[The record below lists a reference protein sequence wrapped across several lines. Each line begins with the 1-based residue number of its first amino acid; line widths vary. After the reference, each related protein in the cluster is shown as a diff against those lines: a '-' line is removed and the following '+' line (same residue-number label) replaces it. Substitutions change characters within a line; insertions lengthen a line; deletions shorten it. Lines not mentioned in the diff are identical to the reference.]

1 MGTGKE
7 TGATDGIQAGF
18 TEDEIAF
25 IREHLHDNPGD
36 LILKAGKFR
45 GLDVKK
51 LAAQVQSRQKASK
64 KLPEWSANER
74 LIFPPALS
82 VEQCSS
88 EATALYKA
96 SIVSGQTL
104 TDITGGMGIDCY
116 YMSRSFAEA
125 HYFEQQ
131 PDVASSAAYNFAQL
145 GATRIHVHA
154 GESLHALGSG
164 LTADWLYADPARR
177 DANKEK
183 VVRLADCTPDV
194 AGNLA
199 LLFQAAPNILIKT
212 SPLLDIDLASKE
224 LKKLKEV
231 HVMGYEQECKE
242 LLFVL
247 DRDMPERDF
256 KIKVRIL
263 DHTGKPLH
271 QLDFDREEERNAL
284 VRYSK
289 PLGYLYEPHAAVLKA
304 GAFKT
309 SCTRFPMQKLAI
321 HSQLYTSEALVT
333 DFPGRSFR
341 IVAVCKPDIR
351 EISQHIPG
359 DKANITVRNFPAKPE
374 ELRKKW
380 KLKDGGDHY
389 LFATTLADQTK
400 VVIVCVK
407 PI

>member
-1 MGTGKE
+1 MSKRQESDDERSEYDGLKE
-7 TGATDGIQAGF
+7 N
-18 TEDEIAF
+18 EISF
-25 IREHLHDNPGD
+25 IHAHMHANPGD
-36 LILKAGKFR
+36 LILKAGKFK

-51 LAAQVQSRQKASK
+51 LAAQIQSRQKALK
-64 KLPEWSANER
+64 KLPEWSANPQ

-96 SIVSGQTL
+96 GIVAGNTL
-104 TDITGGMGIDCY
+104 IDITGGMGIDCY

-131 PDVASSAAYNFAQL
+131 PEVAAAAGYNFAQL
-145 GATRIHVHA
+145 GASRIHVHA
-154 GESLHALGSG
+154 GESLEALHDG
-164 LTADWLYADPARR
+164 LTADCLYADPARR

-194 AGNLA
+194 AGNAA
-199 LLFQAAPNILIKT
+199 LLFNAAPCILIKT
-212 SPLLDIDLASKE
+212 SPLLDIDLASRE
-224 LKKLKEV
+224 LQKLKEV

-247 DRDMPERDF
+247 DREMPGQNF
-256 KIKVRIL
+256 KIKVRII
-263 DHTGKPLH
+263 DAAGQPIY
-271 QLDFDREEERNAL
+271 QLDFDREEERNAAAG
-284 VRYSK
+284 YSK
-289 PLGYLYEPHAAVLKA
+289 PLDYLYEPHAAVLKA

-309 SCTRFPMQKLAI
+309 LCTRYDVLKLAL
-321 HSQLYTSEALVT
+321 HSQLYTSEEYVS

-341 IVAVCKPDIR
+341 VVAVCKPDIR
-351 EISQHIPG
+351 EISQHITG
-359 DKANITVRNFPAKPE
+359 GKAHITTRNFPAKPE

-400 VVIVCVK
+400 AVVVCEK

>member
-1 MGTGKE
+1 MIKGQEIAANGNAHE
-7 TGATDGIQAGF
+7 GLAEI
-18 TEDEIAF
+18 EIAF
-25 IREHLHDNPGD
+25 IRAHLYDNPGE
-36 LILKAGKFR
+36 LILKAGKFK

-51 LAAQVQSRQKASK
+51 LAAQIQSRQKALK
-64 KLPEWSANER
+64 KLPEWSANEK

-88 EATALYKA
+88 EATAHYKA
-96 SIVSGQTL
+96 GIVSGNAL
-104 TDITGGMGIDCY
+104 IDVTGGMGIDCY
-116 YMSRSFAEA
+116 YMSRSFAES

-131 PDVASSAAYNFAQL
+131 PEVASTAAYNFAQL

-154 GESLHALGSG
+154 GESLNALQNG

-194 AGNLA
+194 AGNA
-199 LLFQAAPNILIKT
+199 TLLLNAAPNILIKT

-224 LKKLKEV
+224 LQKLKEV

-247 DRDMPERDF
+247 DREMQDPNF
-256 KIKVRIL
+256 KIKVRIV
-263 DHTGKPLH
+263 DAAGQPIH

-284 VRYSK
+284 VSYSK
-289 PLGYLYEPHAAVLKA
+289 PLGHLYEPHAAVLKA

-309 SCTRFPMQKLAI
+309 LCARYNMQKLAI
-321 HSQLYTSEALVT
+321 HSQLYTSEEWIS
-333 DFPGRSFR
+333 DFPGRSFK
-341 IVAVCKPDIR
+341 VAAVCKPDIR

-359 DKANITVRNFPAKPE
+359 DKANITTRNFPAKPE

-389 LFATTLADQTK
+389 LFATTLADQSK

>member
-1 MGTGKE
+1 MAAEGSAHNGL
-7 TGATDGIQAGF
+7 
-18 TEDEIAF
+18 TEAEIAF
-25 IREHLHDNPGD
+25 IREHLYDNPGE

-51 LAAQVQSRQKASK
+51 LAAQIQSRQKALK
-64 KLPEWSANER
+64 KLPEWSAKEN

-88 EATALYKA
+88 EATAHYKA
-96 SIVSGQTL
+96 GIISGETL
-104 TDITGGMGIDCY
+104 IDITGGMGIDCY
-116 YMSRSFAEA
+116 YMSRSFAQT

-131 PDVASSAAYNFAQL
+131 PQVASTAAYNFAQL

-154 GESLHALGSG
+154 GESLTALQDG

-194 AGNLA
+194 AGNAA
-199 LLFQAAPNILIKT
+199 LILNAAPNILIKT

-224 LKKLKEV
+224 LQKLKEV

-247 DRDMPERDF
+247 EREMPEQDF
-256 KIKVRIL
+256 KIKIRII
-263 DHTGKPLH
+263 DAAGQPIH

-284 VRYSK
+284 VGYSK

-309 SCTRFPMQKLAI
+309 LCTRFDVQKLAM
-321 HSQLYTSEALVT
+321 HSQLYTSAEYVGA
-333 DFPGRSFR
+333 FPGRSFKV
-341 IVAVCKPDIR
+341 VAVCKPDIR
-351 EISQHIPG
+351 EITRHIPG
-359 DKANITVRNFPAKPE
+359 DKANITTRNFPAKPE

-380 KLKDGGDHY
+380 RIKDGGDHY
-389 LFATTLADQTK
+389 LFATTLADQSK

>member
-1 MGTGKE
+1 MSNWQEMAAESSAHNGL
-7 TGATDGIQAGF
+7 
-18 TEDEIAF
+18 TEAEIAF
-25 IREHLHDNPGD
+25 IREHLYDNPGE

-51 LAAQVQSRQKASK
+51 LAGQIQSRQKALK
-64 KLPEWSANER
+64 KLPEWSANEN

-88 EATALYKA
+88 EATAHYKA
-96 SIVSGQTL
+96 GIVSGKTL
-104 TDITGGMGIDCY
+104 IDITGGMGIDCY
-116 YMSRSFAEA
+116 YMSRSFAQT

-131 PDVASSAAYNFAQL
+131 LQVASTAEYNFTQL

-154 GESLHALGSG
+154 GESLTALRNG

-194 AGNLA
+194 AGNA
-199 LLFQAAPNILIKT
+199 AVLLNAAPNILIKT

-224 LKKLKEV
+224 LQKLKEV

-242 LLFVL
+242 LLFIL
-247 DRDMPERDF
+247 DREMREPDF
-256 KIKVRIL
+256 KIKVRII
-263 DHTGKPLH
+263 DAAGQPIHE
-271 QLDFDREEERNAL
+271 LDFDREEERNAL
-284 VRYSK
+284 VDYSR

-309 SCTRFPMQKLAI
+309 LCARFNVRKLAM
-321 HSQLYTSEALVT
+321 HSQLYTSEDYSAP
-333 DFPGRSFR
+333 FPGRCFR

-351 EISQHIPG
+351 EILQHIPG
-359 DKANITVRNFPAKPE
+359 DKANITTRNFPAKPE

-380 KLKDGGDHY
+380 KIKDGGDHY
-389 LFATTLADQTK
+389 LFATTLADQSK

>member
-1 MGTGKE
+1 MSNWQEMASESSAHNGL
-7 TGATDGIQAGF
+7 
-18 TEDEIAF
+18 TEVEIAF
-25 IREHLHDNPGD
+25 IREHLHDNPGE

-51 LAAQVQSRQKASK
+51 LAGQIQSRQKALK
-64 KLPEWSANER
+64 KLPEWSADEN

-88 EATALYKA
+88 EATAHYKA
-96 SIVSGQTL
+96 GIVSGKTL
-104 TDITGGMGIDCY
+104 IDITGGMGIDCY
-116 YMSRSFAEA
+116 YMSRSFTET

-131 PDVASSAAYNFAQL
+131 PQVASTAAYNFAQL
-145 GATRIHVHA
+145 GATRIHVHSA
-154 GESLHALGSG
+154 ESLTALQDG
-164 LTADWLYADPARR
+164 LIADWLYADPARR

-194 AGNLA
+194 AGNAA
-199 LLFQAAPNILIKT
+199 LLLNAAPNILIKT

-224 LKKLKEV
+224 LQKLKEV

-247 DRDMPERDF
+247 DRETQEQDF
-256 KIKVRIL
+256 KIKVRII
-263 DHTGKPLH
+263 DAAGRPIH

-284 VRYSK
+284 VSYSK

-309 SCTRFPMQKLAI
+309 LCARFNVQKLAM
-321 HSQLYTSEALVT
+321 HSQLYTSEEYV
-333 DFPGRSFR
+333 DNFPGRGFR
-341 IVAVCKPDIR
+341 IMAVCKPDIR

-359 DKANITVRNFPAKPE
+359 DKANITTRNFPAKPE

-380 KLKDGGDHY
+380 KIKDGGDHY
-389 LFATTLADQTK
+389 LFATTLADQSK

>member
-1 MGTGKE
+1 MGTGHE
-7 TGATDGIQAGF
+7 TAGPGGTQQGF
-18 TEDEIAF
+18 TEAEMAF
-25 IREHLHDNPGD
+25 IRENIHANAGD
-36 LILKAGKFR
+36 LILKAGQFK

-51 LAAQVQSRQKASK
+51 LAGQIQSRQKALK
-64 KLPEWSANER
+64 KLPEWSANDK

-96 SIVSGQTL
+96 SIVSGQSL
-104 TDITGGMGIDCY
+104 VDITGGMGIDCY
-116 YMSRSFAEA
+116 YMSRSFAET

-131 PDVASSAAYNFAQL
+131 PAVAASASYNFAQL
-145 GATRIHVHA
+145 GAPRIQVHA
-154 GESLHALGSG
+154 GESLQALQNG
-164 LTADWLYADPARR
+164 LAADWLYADPARR

-194 AGNLA
+194 AGNAA
-199 LLFQAAPNILIKT
+199 LLLQSAPHILIKT

-224 LKKLKEV
+224 LQNLQEV
-231 HVMGYEQECKE
+231 HVIGYEQECKE

-247 DRDMPERDF
+247 NRTMPDADF
-256 KIKVRIL
+256 KIKVRIV
-263 DHTGKPLH
+263 DAAGQPIH
-271 QLDFDREEERNAL
+271 QLDFDRAEERNAL
-284 VRYSK
+284 VSYSK

-309 SCTRFPMQKLAI
+309 LCARYGLQKLAI
-321 HSQLYTSEALVT
+321 HSQLYTSEKLVD

-341 IVAVCKPDIR
+341 VAAVCKPDIR

-359 DKANITVRNFPAKPE
+359 DKANITTRNFPAKPE

-400 VVIVCVK
+400 VVIVGVK